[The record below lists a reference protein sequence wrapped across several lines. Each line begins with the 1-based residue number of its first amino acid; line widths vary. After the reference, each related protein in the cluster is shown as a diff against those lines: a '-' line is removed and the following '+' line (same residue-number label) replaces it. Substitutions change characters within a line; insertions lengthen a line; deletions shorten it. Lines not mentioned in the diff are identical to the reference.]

1 MKFDGVTLR
10 QAKTWLKAGDPGIK
24 GDVEVLD
31 ALAEPKFNVIYVKWV
46 SKAREDR
53 YDDAASSTDPDAVE
67 KLYKTE
73 EKENFSA
80 VWLNE
85 SEDGG
90 VQPAAER
97 MDEKDVELTL
107 RRIRGMRTTR
117 KAPDTVAVLS

>member
-31 ALAEPKFNVIYVKWV
+31 ALAEPKFNVVYVKWV

-53 YDDAASSTDPDAVE
+53 YDAAASSTDPDAVE
-67 KLYKTE
+67 KLYKAE

-80 VWLNE
+80 VWLND

-90 VQPAAER
+90 VSPAAER
-97 MDEKDVELTL
+97 MDDEDVKLTL
-107 RRIRGMRTTR
+107 RRIKGMRTTR